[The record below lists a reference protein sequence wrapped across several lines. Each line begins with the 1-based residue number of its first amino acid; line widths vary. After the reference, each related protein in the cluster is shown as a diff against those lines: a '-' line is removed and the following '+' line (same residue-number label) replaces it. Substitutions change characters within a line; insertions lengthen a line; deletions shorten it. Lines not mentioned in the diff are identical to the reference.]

1 MSAPTHIMVTAA
13 PGRRPPIHKDDGR
26 DPSGGLLYADDAT
39 VIRVKYSQAIRR
51 SITRGDL
58 IPCNMDGV
66 SCAVA
71 LAAAKDELAEPR
83 LAKKGT
89 PK

>member
-1 MSAPTHIMVTAA
+1 MPPTHIMVTSA
-13 PGRRPPIHKDDGR
+13 PGRLTPIHKDDGQE
-26 DPSGGLLYADDAT
+26 PGGGLLHADDKT

-58 IPCNMDGV
+58 IPCNLDGV
-66 SCAVA
+66 SCAVER
-71 LAAAKDELAEPR
+71 AAAKDELPEPR